1 MESVADIEL
10 ENAKNKLAIIDAD
23 AGDVSDKQLIQDQI
37 KTFEHLKTITPKL
50 INPKSKSIM
59 NVEKLFEPKLF
70 VPDLDPLN
78 VIESKGGDYFIDFEN
93 TTIKPFI
100 LTSYPNFVS
109 YHGAKV
115 YNLEEDIPGYPEM
128 DPAEKQQYEFMYY
141 KTRNERLWEIELN
154 KHRHDLIAVASPHLK
169 VLKSPYLQALDLKT
183 PKDYLYV
190 EGSIVQL
197 QAMWDAYV
205 VNELVSQDKDD
216 SEFPIKYD
224 EEFLDKH
231 QLDLSDYQMETVS
244 SPFSA
249 TGGWIPQDMF
259 ETLKNQG
266 IIVETGNGD
275 YKIETDK
282 VLQNP
287 PEEKPK

>member
-1 MESVADIEL
+1 
-10 ENAKNKLAIIDAD
+10 
-23 AGDVSDKQLIQDQI
+23 
-37 KTFEHLKTITPKL
+37 
-50 INPKSKSIM
+50 
-59 NVEKLFEPKLF
+59 
-70 VPDLDPLN
+70 
-78 VIESKGGDYFIDFEN
+78 
-93 TTIKPFI
+93 
-100 LTSYPNFVS
+100 
-109 YHGAKV
+109 
-115 YNLEEDIPGYPEM
+115 M

-141 KTRNERLWEIELN
+141 KTRNERLWEVELN

-205 VNELVSQDKDD
+205 ANELVNQDKND

-266 IIVETGNGD
+266 IIVETSNGD

-287 PEEKPK
+287 PEEKTE